1 MSTYKVHYFEGR
13 GRAELIR
20 LLLVAAE
27 QKFDDIRITKEKW
40 PEVKETTPTGVL
52 PYVETPEGKLLTQSS
67 AIARYLAKK
76 YNLYGKT
83 ECEFYLVERALE
95 QIHDIV
101 TELYKILFTPAD
113 KQEAAKKEFNEGKG
127 KRLVKDLAKFLTEN
141 KTGFFAGAT
150 PTIAD
155 FALVHVIG
163 YLRIASQELL
173 TENPEIEAHYTKT
186 VEATP
191 TVKKWIAERPVTQF

>member
-1 MSTYKVHYFEGR
+1 VVLKARDKFYTCRQLKSSAKCCS
-13 GRAELIR
+13 AD
-20 LLLVAAE
+20 
-27 QKFDDIRITKEKW
+27 QKFDDIRISKDKW
-40 PEVKETTPTGVL
+40 PEIKPTTPTGVL
-52 PYVETPEGKLLTQSS
+52 PFVETPDGKFLTQSA

-76 YNLYGKT
+76 FNLYGKT
-83 ECEFYLVERALE
+83 ECDFYKIERALE

-101 TELYKILFTPAD
+101 TELYKILFTPSD

-127 KRLVKDLAKFLTEN
+127 KALVKDLAKFLTEE
-141 KTGFFAGAT
+141 KTGFFAGST

-163 YLRIASQELL
+163 YLQIASQELL
-173 TENPEIEAHYTKT
+173 KENPEIEAHYTKT